1 MKKLIPQQSLDDLT
15 NEYMTMVT
23 ILVRSGVYNDTTK
36 AATRRFK
43 DAAFRHGKQMQ
54 AFGYLEAKAEQLN
67 AKKIRLKGNFP
78 LSLYC
83 LQRPPNW

>member
-1 MKKLIPQQSLDDLT
+1 MKKLTPQQSLDDLT

-23 ILVRSGVYNDTTK
+23 ILDRSGVYNDTTK

-54 AFGYLEAKAEQLN
+54 AFGCLDAKAEEIERIKN
-67 AKKIRLKGNFP
+67 KIE
-78 LSLYC
+78 
-83 LQRPPNW
+83 Q

>member
-1 MKKLIPQQSLDDLT
+1 MKKLTPQQSLDDLT

-54 AFGYLEAKAEQLN
+54 AFGHLEAKAEEIERIKN
-67 AKKIRLKGNFP
+67 KIE
-78 LSLYC
+78 
-83 LQRPPNW
+83 Q

>member
-1 MKKLIPQQSLDDLT
+1 MKKLTPQQSLDDLT

-54 AFGYLEAKAEQLN
+54 AFGYLEAKAEEIER
-67 AKKIRLKGNFP
+67 KKNQIER
-78 LSLYC
+78 
-83 LQRPPNW
+83 

>member
-1 MKKLIPQQSLDDLT
+1 MKKLTPQQSLDDLT

-43 DAAFRHGKQMQ
+43 DAAIRHGKTMQ
-54 AFGYLEAKAEQLN
+54 ALGYLEAKAEEIERIKNKTEQ
-67 AKKIRLKGNFP
+67 
-78 LSLYC
+78 
-83 LQRPPNW
+83 

>member
-43 DAAFRHGKQMQ
+43 DAAFRHGNQMQ
-54 AFGYLEAKAEQLN
+54 AVGYLDAKAEEIER
-67 AKKIRLKGNFP
+67 KKNQIER
-78 LSLYC
+78 
-83 LQRPPNW
+83 

>member
-1 MKKLIPQQSLDDLT
+1 MKKLTPQQSLDDLT

-43 DAAFRHGKQMQ
+43 DAAFLHGKQMQ
-54 AFGYLEAKAEQLN
+54 AFGYLEAKAEEIERIKN
-67 AKKIRLKGNFP
+67 KIE
-78 LSLYC
+78 
-83 LQRPPNW
+83 Q

>member
-1 MKKLIPQQSLDDLT
+1 MKKLTPQQSLDDLT

-43 DAAFRHGKQMQ
+43 DAAFRHGKDMR
-54 AFGYLEAKAEQLN
+54 AFGYLEAKAEEIERIKN
-67 AKKIRLKGNFP
+67 KIE
-78 LSLYC
+78 
-83 LQRPPNW
+83 Q

>member
-1 MKKLIPQQSLDDLT
+1 MKKLTPQQSLDDLT

-43 DAAFRHGKQMQ
+43 DAAIRHGKQMQ
-54 AFGYLEAKAEQLN
+54 AFGYLDAKAEEIERIKN
-67 AKKIRLKGNFP
+67 KIE
-78 LSLYC
+78 
-83 LQRPPNW
+83 Q

>member
-1 MKKLIPQQSLDDLT
+1 MKKLTPQQSLDDLT

-36 AATRRFK
+36 AATQRFK

-54 AFGYLEAKAEQLN
+54 AFGYLEAKAEEIERIKN
-67 AKKIRLKGNFP
+67 KTET
-78 LSLYC
+78 
-83 LQRPPNW
+83 

>member
-1 MKKLIPQQSLDDLT
+1 MKKLTPQQSLDDLT

-36 AATRRFK
+36 AATSRFK

-54 AFGYLEAKAEQLN
+54 AFGYLDAKAEEIERIKNKVEQ
-67 AKKIRLKGNFP
+67 
-78 LSLYC
+78 
-83 LQRPPNW
+83 

>member
-1 MKKLIPQQSLDDLT
+1 MKKLTPQQSLDDLT
-15 NEYMTMVT
+15 NEYMIMVT

-54 AFGYLEAKAEQLN
+54 AFGYLEAKAEEIER
-67 AKKIRLKGNFP
+67 KKNQIER
-78 LSLYC
+78 
-83 LQRPPNW
+83 

>member
-43 DAAFRHGKQMQ
+43 DAAFRHGNQMQ
-54 AFGYLEAKAEQLN
+54 AFGYLDAKAEEIER
-67 AKKIRLKGNFP
+67 KKNQIER
-78 LSLYC
+78 
-83 LQRPPNW
+83 

>member
-1 MKKLIPQQSLDDLT
+1 MKKLTPQQSLDDLT
-15 NEYMTMVT
+15 NEYMAMVT

-54 AFGYLEAKAEQLN
+54 AFGYLEAKAEEIERIKN
-67 AKKIRLKGNFP
+67 KIET
-78 LSLYC
+78 
-83 LQRPPNW
+83 